1 MNQTPLRARH
11 LAATPCDC
19 KSMTPPHNAT
29 LRLNRA
35 FALLARPRHTLGRHL
50 PRWALLLALCS
61 ALPMAPLQAQDGGV
75 NVRGESKLARLVPAA
90 EVEQAAAQQ
99 YAALK
104 QEAAQK
110 GLLAAPNDPQL
121 QRVRAVAQ
129 RIMPFAG
136 KWNARA
142 GNWKWEINPLKSDEI
157 NAFCMPGGKIA
168 FYSGIV
174 DRLKLIDDEIA
185 IVMGHEMSHALR
197 EHARARMAQQ
207 AATNIGERLLSQ
219 LFGFGNAGNAVLS
232 ASASLIGLRFSRD
245 DETEADAVGLEL
257 AARAGYDPRA
267 GVTLWQKM
275 QASHSGG
282 PPKWLSS
289 HPADGDRVA
298 EIQRHLPEVMPL
310 YEKARRR

>member
-1 MNQTPLRARH
+1 M
-11 LAATPCDC
+11 
-19 KSMTPPHNAT
+19 
-29 LRLNRA
+29 
-35 FALLARPRHTLGRHL
+35 
-50 PRWALLLALCS
+50 LALCT
-61 ALPMAPLQAQDGGV
+61 ALPMTPLQAQDGV
-75 NVRGESKLARLVPAA
+75 SVRGESKLARLVPAA
-90 EVEQAAAQQ
+90 DVEQAAAQQ

-110 GLLAAPNDPQL
+110 GVLAAPNDPQL

-129 RIMPFAG
+129 RILPFAA

-142 GNWKWEINPLKSDEI
+142 GNWKWEINLLKSNQI

-168 FYSGIV
+168 FYSGIIENL
-174 DRLKLIDDEIA
+174 RLSDDEIA

-197 EHARARMAQQ
+197 EHARARLAQQ
-207 AATNIGERLLSQ
+207 AATNIGASLLSQ
-219 LFGFGNAGNAVLS
+219 IFGLGNAGNAVLS

-267 GVTLWQKM
+267 GVSLWQKM

-282 PPKWLSS
+282 PPQWLSS

>member
-1 MNQTPLRARH
+1 MHPNRARG
-11 LAATPCDC
+11 LV
-19 KSMTPPHNAT
+19 
-29 LRLNRA
+29 
-35 FALLARPRHTLGRHL
+35 ARPWRAAYHRL
-50 PRWALLLALCS
+50 PRWGLLLALCT
-61 ALPMAPLQAQDGGV
+61 ALSIPSIQAQEGGV
-75 NVRGESKLARLVPAA
+75 SVRGESKLAKLVPAA

-110 GLLAAPNDPQL
+110 GVLASPNDPQL

-136 KWNARA
+136 KWNSRA
-142 GNWKWEINPLKSDEI
+142 ANWKWEINLLKSSEI

-168 FYSGIV
+168 FYSGIL
-174 DRLKLIDDEIA
+174 DNLKLSDDEIA

-197 EHARARMAQQ
+197 EHSRARLAQQ
-207 AATNIGERLLSQ
+207 AATNIGASLLSQ
-219 LFGFGNAGNAVLS
+219 IFGLSNAGNAVLS
-232 ASASLIGLRFSRD
+232 ASASLLGLRFSRD

-267 GVTLWQKM
+267 GAILWQKM

-289 HPADGDRVA
+289 HPADGDRAA

-310 YEKARRR
+310 YEAARRR